1 MTLIK
6 PVSPSEIPTR
16 TEGSSTL
23 VWGLEGSGKSHFAI
37 NTGLDVS
44 AIYYLNFDRDVSHL
58 LSKFQGEEVVHSKFV
73 LTTKMQATRDCA
85 DIVSIVEAAARKGN
99 CIVVFDNVQNW
110 RSISNTAYLPEGEDR
125 PIPRQYEQSNNHQR
139 SVALIL
145 EESTQNVHTIFT
157 VPAGPKWIGQQRKV
171 QEAGEDMLEAKSWE
185 GLDFAVQQSIYLFNQ
200 GHSKMTKPTPT
211 ENLSGVDWKALI
223 ITAKL
228 NPIVQGLIISNP
240 TLGSVLERT
249 R

>member
-1 MTLIK
+1 M
-6 PVSPSEIPTR
+6 
-16 TEGSSTL
+16 
-23 VWGLEGSGKSHFAI
+23 WGLEGSGKSHFAI
-37 NTGLDVS
+37 LTDLDTPS
-44 AIYYLNFDRDVSHL
+44 IFYLNFDRDVSHL
-58 LSKFQGEEVVHSKFV
+58 LGKFPGSEVVHQKFV
-73 LTTKMQATRDCA
+73 LSSKMQATRDCA
-85 DIVSIVEAAARKGN
+85 TIVSIVEQAARKGN

-145 EESTQNVHTIFT
+145 EEATNNVHTIFT

-171 QEAGEDMLEAKSWE
+171 QEGGEDMLEAKSWE

-200 GHSKMTKPTPT
+200 GHSKMTKPTPV
-211 ENLSGVDWKALI
+211 ENLAGVDWKALI
-223 ITAKL
+223 VTAKL
-228 NPIVQGLIISNP
+228 NPIVQGLIVSNP
-240 TLGSVLERT
+240 TLGTILERT